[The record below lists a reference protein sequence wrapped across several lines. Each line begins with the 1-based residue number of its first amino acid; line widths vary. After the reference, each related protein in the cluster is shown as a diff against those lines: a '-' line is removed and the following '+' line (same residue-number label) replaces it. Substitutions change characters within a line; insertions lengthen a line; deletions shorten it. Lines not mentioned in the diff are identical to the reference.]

1 MDRDRRRHHGHGFCC
16 GEPVTKGHDISATV
30 VAWGLTLA
38 GIGLSAWGWLN
49 DGVHAMALFLAAVF
63 IVFQIATNKSGEWAR
78 KLWRRSPMT
87 AMGVIGF
94 MGIFGLFCHESLKMA
109 WADAEARGWVEQSW
123 LTTALLLAL
132 PFAEPFVFW
141 VKHLLQE
148 TGDAASAEQAAAD
161 PGQDNIVALPK
172 RTSSRRHVVTSVATG
187 AAVMLSPEMAH
198 GDTSHA
204 TPIATPDPQP
214 RPAIHGHVTAG
225 EDAKVAEASRYRAM
239 GMTRDEVAERMKC
252 SPRTV
257 SRYWAKA
264 IAVAAG

>member
-1 MDRDRRRHHGHGFCC
+1 MTRPD
-16 GEPVTKGHDISATV
+16 VSATV

-38 GIGLSAWGWLN
+38 GIGLSTWGWLN
-49 DGVHAMALFLAAVF
+49 DGIHAMALFLAAVF
-63 IVFQIATNKSGEWAR
+63 VVFQIATNKSGEWAR

-87 AMGVIGF
+87 ALGVIGF
-94 MGIFGLFCHESLKMA
+94 MVIFGLFCHESLKMA

-148 TGDAASAEQAAAD
+148 TGDVAQAERVVTDAR
-161 PGQDNIVALPK
+161 QDNIVALPK
-172 RTSSRRHVVTSVATG
+172 RPSTRRAAVTTVAT
-187 AAVMLSPEMAH
+187 ATAVALSPEAAH
-198 GDTSHA
+198 SDTALSPPAVHP
-204 TPIATPDPQP
+204 THTM
-214 RPAIHGHVTAG
+214 RPVIVGNVTAG
-225 EDAKVAEASRYRAM
+225 EDVKVAEASRYRGM
-239 GMTRDEVAERMKC
+239 GMTREEVAERMGV

-264 IAVAAG
+264 IALANA